1 MIMKK
6 IASNVLVL
14 CGTGILLGHRLTGYA
29 EGMWCLPGG
38 HTNEDEKPD
47 QCASRE
53 LYEEAGVSGDGQK
66 VFLTIN
72 EIDERDEF
80 CHYFSYL
87 KISKKSDDWFKN
99 NEPDK
104 FYSWSLFDYSDIPS
118 NIIVTH
124 KMAIDYFFSDVYMKK
139 WRN

>member
-14 CGTGILLGHRLTGYA
+14 CGTRILLGHRRTGYA

-47 QCASRE
+47 QCALRE
-53 LYEEAGVSGDGQK
+53 LYEETGVLINGQK

-72 EIDERDEF
+72 EINERDEF

-87 KISKKSDDWFKN
+87 KIRKKSDDWFKN
-99 NEPDK
+99 NEPNK
-104 FYSWSLFDYSDIPS
+104 FYNWSLFDYSDIPS
-118 NIIVTH
+118 DTIVTH
-124 KMAIDYFFSDVYMKK
+124 KMAIDYFFLKYLHKK
-139 WRN
+139 